1 VFGRHHDL
9 VNRCINSVLQFRT
22 PSFFHYQM
30 FKRCYTTVTTSGAG
44 TAYRSG
50 IPNFM
55 HAFLIGSSCLN
66 LRFPSSISVSNVI
79 LFCPFLPPIRCLFFD
94 FRFLSTP
101 LMYSSFSFSHYER
114 STYLLLSVQ
123 GYD

>member
-1 VFGRHHDL
+1 VFGRRHDL

-30 FKRCYTTVTTSGAG
+30 FNRCYTTVTTSGAG

-55 HAFLIGSSCLN
+55 HGFLIGSSCLN

-114 STYLLLSVQ
+114 NTYLLLSVQ